1 MSENSVAG
9 ESMAPG
15 KRLVWGLLSTW
26 AVQVVGTA
34 AVFGVP
40 VLAPVIA
47 PEMGVD
53 PTLVGVYVAI
63 AYLTGQLTGLMS
75 GGFMDRYGALRMSQ
89 VSCLFAAL
97 GIVML
102 FPASVWLAP
111 FAALAMGTCYGP
123 LNPTSSKILR
133 GLGTDRRQ
141 PLIFSIKQ
149 TGVPVAGVIVGVSLP
164 ALTVMFGWRWAF
176 AVFAVIAVLVALAI
190 QPVRETFDHDR
201 QRDGGRPQIKVWG
214 PLKIV
219 LGDPA
224 LRSLSLVGFSLAGA
238 QISLGSFY
246 VLYLIHTL
254 NWSLVDAGF
263 LYAVVQAGGI
273 GGRLAWGYVA
283 KQVFSPPAV
292 LVGIS
297 ALVCALFAL
306 TTAITPDWPGWAIA
320 VLSLA
325 LGLCSY
331 GWNGVWL
338 SEVADIAP
346 EAHIGDATGG
356 AQFVMFGGVTVMP
369 PVFGALVDWTGS
381 YVTPFVAAGV
391 FVLALALNLMISLR
405 AKRRRIN

>member
-9 ESMAPG
+9 ESMPPG
-15 KRLVWGLLSTW
+15 KRLVWGLASTW

-47 PEMGVD
+47 PEMGID

-63 AYLTGQLTGLMS
+63 AYLTGQVTGLMS

-97 GIVML
+97 GILML
-102 FPASVWLAP
+102 FPAQVWLAP
-111 FAALAMGTCYGP
+111 VAALLMGTCYGP

-133 GLGTDRRQ
+133 GLGADNRQ
-141 PLIFSIKQ
+141 PLIFSVKQ
-149 TGVPVAGVIVGVSLP
+149 TGVPVAGVIVGMSLP
-164 ALTVMFGWRWAF
+164 ALTVLFGWRWAF
-176 AVFAVIAVLVALAI
+176 AVFAVAAILVALAI

-201 QRDGGRPQIKVWG
+201 RRDGGRPNIKIWG
-214 PLKIV
+214 PLKLV

-224 LRSLSLVGFSLAGA
+224 LRALSLVGFALAGS

-246 VLYLIHTL
+246 VLFLIHTL
-254 NWSLVDAGF
+254 NWSLIDAGF
-263 LYAVVQAGGI
+263 FYALVQAGGI

-283 KQVFSPPAV
+283 KQVFSPTAV

-297 ALVCALFAL
+297 ILVCGLFVV
-306 TTAITPDWPGWAIA
+306 TAFISPTWPSWTIGA
-320 VLSLA
+320 LSLA

-346 EAHIGDATGG
+346 RANVGDATGG
-356 AQFVMFGGVTVMP
+356 AQFIMFGGVTVMP
-369 PVFGALVDWTGS
+369 PIFGVLIDGTGS
-381 YVTPFVAAGV
+381 YVAPFVASGV
-391 FVLALALNLMISLR
+391 FVAAVALYMALALR
-405 AKRRRIN
+405 AKPATN

>member
-1 MSENSVAG
+1 MSENPVAG

-15 KRLVWGLLSTW
+15 KRLVWGLASTW

-53 PTLVGVYVAI
+53 PTLVGVYVAV
-63 AYLTGQLTGLMS
+63 AYLTGQVTGLMS
-75 GGFMDRYGALRMSQ
+75 GGFMDRYGALRISQ
-89 VSCLFAAL
+89 VSCVFAAL

-102 FPASVWLAP
+102 FPALVWLAP
-111 FAALAMGTCYGP
+111 VAALLMGTCYGP

-133 GLGTDRRQ
+133 GLGADRRQ
-141 PLIFSIKQ
+141 PLIFSVKQ
-149 TGVPVAGVIVGVSLP
+149 TGVPVAGVLVGMTLP
-164 ALTVMFGWRWAF
+164 VLTVSFGWRWAF
-176 AVFAVIAVLVALAI
+176 GVFAVAAVLVALAI

-201 QRDGGRPQIKVWG
+201 RRNGGRPQIKVWG

-224 LRSLSLVGFSLAGA
+224 LRSLSLVGFALAGA

-254 NWSLVDAGF
+254 NWSLVDAGL
-263 LYAVVQAGGI
+263 LYAAVQAGGI

-283 KQVFSPPAV
+283 KQIFTPTAV

-297 ALVCALFAL
+297 VLVCGLFGA
-306 TTAITPDWPGWAIA
+306 TTLISPAWPTWTVGA
-320 VLSLA
+320 LSLA

-346 EAHIGDATGG
+346 QAHIGDATGG
-356 AQFVMFGGVTVMP
+356 AQFIMFGGVTVMP
-369 PVFGALVDWTGS
+369 PVFGVLVDWTGS
-381 YVTPFVAAGV
+381 YVAPFVAAGL
-391 FVLALALNLMISLR
+391 FVVAVALHMALMLR
-405 AKRRRIN
+405 AKS

>member
-1 MSENSVAG
+1 MSEKSVAG
-9 ESMAPG
+9 ESMPPG
-15 KRLVWGLLSTW
+15 KRLVWGLASTW

-63 AYLTGQLTGLMS
+63 AYLTGQVTGLMS
-75 GGFMDRYGALRMSQ
+75 GSFMDRYGALRMSQ
-89 VSCLFAAL
+89 ICCLFAAL
-97 GIVML
+97 GILML
-102 FPASVWLAP
+102 FPATVWLAP
-111 FAALAMGTCYGP
+111 LAALFMGTCYGP

-133 GLGTDRRQ
+133 GLGADNRQ
-141 PLIFSIKQ
+141 PLIFSVKQ
-149 TGVPVAGVIVGVSLP
+149 TGVPVAGVIVGITLP

-176 AVFAVIAVLVALAI
+176 AVFVVVALLVALAI

-201 QRDGGRPQIKVWG
+201 QRDGGRPEIRIWG

-224 LRSLSLVGFSLAGA
+224 LRALSLVGFALAGS

-246 VLYLIHTL
+246 VLYLIDRL
-254 NWSLVDAGF
+254 EWSLVDAGF

-273 GGRLAWGYVA
+273 GGRLAWGFVA
-283 KQVFSPPAV
+283 KQFLSPTVV

-297 ALVCALFAL
+297 VLVCALFAL
-306 TTAITPDWPGWAIA
+306 TAAVTPDWPVWTIGL
-320 VLSLA
+320 LSLA

-338 SEVADIAP
+338 SEVADTSP
-346 EAHIGDATGG
+346 RERIGEATGG
-356 AQFVMFGGVTVMP
+356 AQFIMFGGVTVMP
-369 PVFGALVDWTGS
+369 PVFGALVDWTGN
-381 YVTPFVAAGV
+381 YVAPFATAGGFVILIALYMAVA
-391 FVLALALNLMISLR
+391 LWR
-405 AKRRRIN
+405 KRSTN

>member
-1 MSENSVAG
+1 MSENPVAG
-9 ESMAPG
+9 ESMPPA
-15 KRLVWGLLSTW
+15 KRLVWGLASTW

-63 AYLTGQLTGLMS
+63 AYLTGQVTGLMS

-89 VSCLFAAL
+89 VCCVFAAL
-97 GIVML
+97 GIFML
-102 FPASVWLAP
+102 FPAQAWLAP
-111 FAALAMGTCYGP
+111 VAALLMGTCYGP
-123 LNPTSSKILR
+123 LNPTSTKILH
-133 GLGTDRRQ
+133 GLGADRRQ
-141 PLIFSIKQ
+141 PLIFSVKQ
-149 TGVPVAGVIVGVSLP
+149 TGVPVAGVIVGMSLP

-176 AVFAVIAVLVALAI
+176 AVFAVIAIVVALAI

-201 QRDGGRPQIKVWG
+201 QRDGGRPKIKIWG
-214 PLKIV
+214 PLKLV
-219 LGDPA
+219 LSDPA
-224 LRSLSLVGFSLAGA
+224 LRSLTLVGFALAGA

-246 VLYLIHTL
+246 VLFLIHTL
-254 NWSLVDAGF
+254 NWSLIDAGF
-263 LYAVVQAGGI
+263 FYAVVQAGGI

-283 KQVFSPPAV
+283 KQVFSPTAV

-297 ALVCALFAL
+297 VLVCGLFAL
-306 TTAITPDWPGWAIA
+306 ATMISPDWPTWLIA
-320 VLSLA
+320 LLSLA

-346 EAHIGDATGG
+346 RAHIGDATGG
-356 AQFVMFGGVTVMP
+356 AQFIMFGGVTVMP
-369 PVFGALVDWTGS
+369 PVFGALIDLTGS

-391 FVLALALNLMISLR
+391 FVLAVALYMAATLR
-405 AKRRRIN
+405 PKVPTN